1 MAQQHGENLKQAMD
15 TLRAHKLRS
24 FLTVLGVVLG
34 VSVIMLVAALITGF
48 DQQVQESIKQYGA
61 DTAFV
66 SRFDQGPHGGR
77 RPKEER
83 ERKPLTLE
91 DAQAVKELCPAIKDL
106 TVFITWWEQPHT
118 VRTRSGE
125 VTAIDFRGVE
135 PNFGQVYGR
144 QASRRWHKPAR
155 NSAKARPSISLAW
168 GRNSGRVLPTPRRLT
183 AVSSSQA
190 TD

>member
-24 FLTVLGVVLG
+24 FLTVFGVVLG

-61 DTAFV
+61 DTAFI
-66 SRFDQGPHGGR
+66 SRFDQGPQGGGR

-91 DAQAVKELCPAIKDL
+91 DGQAIRELCPA
-106 TVFITWWEQPHT
+106 
-118 VRTRSGE
+118 VRTSLFLSSG
-125 VTAIDFRGVE
+125 GS
-135 PNFGQVYGR
+135 
-144 QASRRWHKPAR
+144 SRIRCAPRMAKLPPLI
-155 NSAKARPSISLAW
+155 SAVCSRILAPYM
-168 GRNSGRVLPTPRRLT
+168 PTPRRST
-183 AVSSSQA
+183 ADSSAKA
-190 TD
+190 TICTAKKW